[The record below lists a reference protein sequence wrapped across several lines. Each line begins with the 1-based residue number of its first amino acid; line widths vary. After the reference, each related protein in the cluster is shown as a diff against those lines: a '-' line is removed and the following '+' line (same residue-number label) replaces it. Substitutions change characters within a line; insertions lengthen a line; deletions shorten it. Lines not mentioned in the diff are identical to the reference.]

1 LLNRLKQ
8 ISFRDWCTAV
18 SPFAVLLL
26 FTLLSCGAKR
36 AGGPGDSGEKPSI
49 SNEHFVDTSTFA
61 MHPHYN
67 GWTGDTARALNNL
80 RQQIEQVLSGRE
92 FRNVLASTRIV
103 FFEPNNALHDIY
115 SMNASESVLPASTE
129 KLFTSSSTL
138 WALGSK
144 YAFTTKLDL
153 APGASIQGS
162 HISGNLYLRPSGDP
176 TLRSADLDVLADQL
190 RSKGVTSIQGDIISD
205 LGGEN
210 ILSPE
215 AKEYMAEHNL
225 QEVSVHDSMVGD
237 NGMIVSADSTSSD
250 SASENSDEDEE
261 SEAGVLSSFPNF
273 ALDRNI
279 VAVTVIGGGGK
290 GSPLSVRVYPPISSV
305 VVQNNGSSSAPAL
318 VRSRT
323 VGRGRHRRTARSISR
338 GVMTLH
344 VASSGGPTDA
354 QQTITI
360 SGQLPARQQRTYSFP
375 LRNVPMAMAAVMK
388 WRLQQ
393 AGIAVSGRPRVDR
406 APANTPLQ
414 TVANKETSLL
424 DLLTQMNKRSDNYLA
439 ESMFRKLS
447 TIATVAAT
455 APDERARNLMRSWLQ
470 VCNVDGTQCT
480 FIDGSGLSKAD
491 RVSAN
496 TVVNLL
502 ASIEQQ
508 GMLPLFT
515 HTLSVAGYDGTLRH
529 RMIGTPAQYNAHGKT
544 GTLNAVTA
552 LAGYVVTGDG
562 QLAAYFI
569 TMQKFRGGPW
579 TYKRDQDKIV
589 ETLANFKY
597 ADYQSAA
604 TMPTLGDTGENASE
618 R

>member
-1 LLNRLKQ
+1 VFEKLKQ
-8 ISFRDWCTAV
+8 ISLRDWCTAI
-18 SPFAVLLL
+18 SPFAILLL

-36 AGGPGDSGEKPSI
+36 AGSPGSSDEKPAL
-49 SNEHFVDTSTFA
+49 SNEHYVDTSAFA
-61 MHPHYN
+61 MHPHFN
-67 GWTGDTARALNNL
+67 GWTGDTTRALNNL
-80 RQQIEQVLSGRE
+80 RQQLGQIFSGRE
-92 FRNVLASTRIV
+92 FHNVLTSTRIV
-103 FFEPNNALHDIY
+103 FFEPNNAVHDIY
-115 SMNASESVLPASTE
+115 AMNANESVLPASTE

-153 APGASIQGS
+153 APGASIQS
-162 HISGNLYLRPSGDP
+162 SRIIGNLYLRPSGDP
-176 TLRSADLDVLADQL
+176 TLRSADLDVLADEL
-190 RSKGVTSIQGDIISD
+190 RAKGITSIQGDIISD

-225 QEVSVHDSMVGD
+225 PEVSVHDSLVGD
-237 NGMIVSADSTSSD
+237 NGMIVSADSSSD
-250 SASENSDEDEE
+250 TSDEDEE

-279 VAVTVIGGGGK
+279 VTVTVIGGGGK

-305 VVQNNGSSSAPAL
+305 VVQNNGSSSAPVV

-323 VGRGRHRRTARSISR
+323 VGRGRHRRTVRNISR
-338 GVMTLH
+338 GIMTLH
-344 VASSGGPTDA
+344 VGSSGGPTDPL
-354 QQTITI
+354 QTITI

-393 AGIAVSGRPRVDR
+393 GGITVSGQPRVDR
-406 APANTPLQ
+406 APANTALQ
-414 TVANKETSLL
+414 TVADKETSLL

-455 APDERARNLMRSWLQ
+455 APDERARKLMHSWLQ

-480 FIDGSGLSKAD
+480 FIDGSGLSKMD

-496 TVVNLL
+496 TVIDLL

-544 GTLNAVTA
+544 GTLNGVTA

-562 QLAAYFI
+562 ELAAYFI

-579 TYKRDQDKIV
+579 AYKRDQDKIV

-604 TMPTLGDTGENASE
+604 TIPTLDDTGSSAGGQ
-618 R
+618 